1 LPFEIAPLHPDDL
14 CFAVTGQPIPAVL
27 LANKCDAPEA
37 YANCT
42 KRELAELSDELGFAR
57 WYEVSAKEDTNI
69 TQAMQF
75 LVECVFNTITESDR
89 GSMGGVSTPSAAG
102 GGVRLGSTS
111 ATGSVRTA
119 TPTDESCCA

>member
-1 LPFEIAPLHPDDL
+1 MTPLHPDDP
-14 CFAVTGQPIPAVL
+14 CVAVTGQPIPAVL
-27 LANKCDAPEA
+27 LANKCDAPGA

-69 TQAMQF
+69 SQAMQF

-89 GSMGGVSTPSAAG
+89 RSMGGAATPSAAG

-111 ATGSVRTA
+111 ATGSVATA
-119 TPTDESCCA
+119 APKEESCCA